1 MRNPLLAATAAV
13 AVLGLGLAGCG
24 SPATTPSGATSP
36 STESSATAPEWPAE
50 ITIALVPSIE
60 GEDLAEALD
69 PLTTYLSDNL
79 GIKVTGVVA
88 NNYAATVEALGADQA
103 QVIITDAGSLYNA
116 IEQYDAKLV
125 LRDVRFGATSYASV
139 GFTNNPGKYCADA
152 PVKATYA
159 ASGIELSYC
168 NGIEK
173 AGETATGQG
182 PAALDALKKITEGTK
197 VALQAATSPA
207 GFQYPVV
214 AMREA
219 GLDTDKGIVQ
229 VPVEGNNNAVLAVY
243 NGDAE
248 VSFGYWD
255 ARTTVTKEAPDV
267 ADKVVAF
274 AYTDMIPNGGVA
286 VSQTLPED
294 LVAKLTTLMDGY
306 ADSSPEA
313 ADVMFKLVGLSD
325 WTTETAQ
332 EEITRYGEILAQF
345 KG

>member
-1 MRNPLLAATAAV
+1 MRTPVFAAAGILTVAA
-13 AVLGLGLAGCG
+13 LGLVGCSAGG
-24 SPATTPSGATSP
+24 AAEAPAGEAT
-36 STESSATAPEWPAE
+36 EWPSS
-50 ITIALVPSIE
+50 ITLSLVPSVE

-69 PLTTYLSDNL
+69 PLTSYLSDGL
-79 GIKVTGVVA
+79 GIKVEGVVA
-88 NNYAATVEALGADQA
+88 SDYAATVEALGADQA
-103 QVIITDAGSLYNA
+103 QVIISDAGSIYQA
-116 IEQYDAKLV
+116 MEQYDAKLV

-139 GFTNNPGKYCADA
+139 GFTNNPDKYCAEA

-168 NGIEK
+168 NGIEQ
-173 AGETATGQG
+173 AGENATGKG
-182 PAALDALKKITEGTK
+182 PAALDALKQINAGTK

-207 GFQYPVV
+207 GYQYPVV

-219 GLDTDKGIVQ
+219 GIDTDKDIVQ

-274 AYTDMIPNGGVA
+274 SYSDMIPNGGVA
-286 VSQTLPED
+286 VSSTLPAD
-294 LVAKLTTLMDGY
+294 LVEKLTKLMDDY

-313 ADVMFKLVGLSD
+313 KTVMFDLVGLSD
-325 WTTETAQ
+325 WTSKTTP
-332 EEITRYGEILAQF
+332 EEITRYGDVLRQF
-345 KG
+345 AN